1 MTTKL
6 DFLLLAQQLEKVG
19 ITRIRVGNADIHLT
33 RCDHPVP
40 TARNLGS

>member
-6 DFLLLAQQLEKVG
+6 DFLLLAQQLEKFD

-33 RCDHPVP
+33 CDHPVL
-40 TARNLGS
+40 TATNLGS

>member
-6 DFLLLAQQLEKVG
+6 DFLLLAQQLEKVD

-33 RCDHPVP
+33 CDHPVP